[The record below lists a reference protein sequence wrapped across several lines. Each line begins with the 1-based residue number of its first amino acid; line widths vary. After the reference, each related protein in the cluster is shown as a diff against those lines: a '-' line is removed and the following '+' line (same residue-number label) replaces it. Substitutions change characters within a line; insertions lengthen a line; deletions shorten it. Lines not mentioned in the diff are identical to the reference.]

1 MSSIVLSLLITTTVK
16 LQPSTQG
23 KVNLMITHFSK
34 RTGIA
39 SLMALSFFIAQ
50 PITVNAYQ
58 QDYHYRS
65 YDRNRNIDRLGQMI
79 TVSIILGICYL
90 VSHFQINAQKQ
101 QAIETEHRLLN
112 EKRKE
117 YFLDKIHKK
126 LNGPDF
132 KTAERT
138 ILTNHSQYRYPN
150 YVDAMKE
157 TCPGYP
163 EYIKTLLV
171 DLNRHPHH
179 RTVEG
184 FKTLQKGSL
193 LFSSRANDFYEFY
206 ELVKTLDKE
215 VRIQEQQAAKAAA
228 FQEELVS
235 TTTA

>member
-1 MSSIVLSLLITTTVK
+1 MC
-16 LQPSTQG
+16 
-23 KVNLMITHFSK
+23 
-34 RTGIA
+34 
-39 SLMALSFFIAQ
+39 
-50 PITVNAYQ
+50 AYQ
-58 QDYHYRS
+58 QDYNYYS
-65 YDRNRNIDRLGQMI
+65 YERDRDTRFLGQMI
-79 TVSIILGICYL
+79 TLSIFLGICYM
-90 VSHFQINAQKQ
+90 VSYFQANARKQ
-101 QAIETEHRLLN
+101 QAIESEHHLLN

-126 LNGPDF
+126 F
-132 KTAERT
+132 KGSDVKIAEKS
-138 ILTNHSQYRYPN
+138 ILTNHTLYRYPN

-206 ELVKTLDKE
+206 ELVKALDKE
-215 VRIQEQQAAKAAA
+215 VRIQEHQEATAAA
-228 FQEELVS
+228 FQQELANA
-235 TTTA
+235 TTS